1 MAWRRRRW
9 RRRRLR
15 RPRRRWRFRRR
26 GRTYRRRY
34 GGRRRVFR
42 SRFRGYRRRA
52 AVRRR
57 RFRRKRQYK
66 SVVTQWNPQHRVGC
80 RIKGWLPMIMS
91 IKGHFGEKSE
101 VFTQSSD
108 VPDTYIQCGGGVSW
122 RHFTLGMFYQEHKL
136 FRNRWSHTNVGYDLA
151 RYFGTKLRFWPHP
164 WIDYL
169 VYWETSFEMPERSE
183 MSELHPANLLLIPKR
198 MLIRSKQHRGRRR
211 KLFIKPP
218 PVHTNQWY
226 FMKTWCNIPLFKVG
240 IVPVNFNNSFLH
252 TQTQYGVWIGYL
264 SGAEVPVTIAWSQI
278 DIAGQWPINCQ
289 TDQST
294 GGPKTDQIAMSPPN
308 GGDKTMLSGTGA
320 SNTISVKEAWRRRVY
335 YRWWWDDGVDNYI
348 MVNKYNRNPIYDG
361 MNSCEI
367 QKVDMPYWKYFFG
380 LPYLTSAQSNPQLC
394 VPGMNPSVYALTWY
408 ADTECQTM
416 SNEEWHNC
424 GTKPVW
430 PPPDSRLFGYP
441 DQDLCGPG
449 QIPAPN
455 RKRKYWV
462 FLSQA
467 WPWIMSSSKYV
478 KSWRLP
484 DYDEAREQLTRLVGS
499 GPFVVNAQDVTFATR
514 TLNLG
519 MSYTS
524 FWQWGGFR
532 PSPDTTEDPCKIGD
546 PNPPFPSKD
555 RFAVQVEDPS
565 LAEKITMHPWDFEQ
579 SGLYTQLALKRLI
592 SDVYPELS
600 TEPPSVGQPPDR
612 PLEPRNKFRRIEGS
626 RSPAESSGSSDNSS
640 WADAASPS
648 PSEAE
653 ETPPLQG
660 PPMRKQRKRQHRS
673 WKLERQ
679 RQRGLVRFLE
689 TSRKIKSYRP

>member
-278 DIAGQWPINCQ
+278 DIEGQWPINCQ
-289 TDQST
+289 TDSRT
-294 GGPKTDQIAMSPPN
+294 GGPQQNNIAMSPAN
-308 GGDKTMLSGTGA
+308 GGDKSPLSGSGGQ
-320 SNTISVKEAWRRRVY
+320 NIISVKEAWRRRVY

-394 VPGMNPSVYALTWY
+394 VPGMNPSV
-408 ADTECQTM
+408 
-416 SNEEWHNC
+416 S
-424 GTKPVW
+424 
-430 PPPDSRLFGYP
+430 
-441 DQDLCGPG
+441 
-449 QIPAPN
+449 
-455 RKRKYWV
+455 
-462 FLSQA
+462 
-467 WPWIMSSSKYV
+467 WPWIQSSSKYV

-519 MSYTS
+519 LSYTS

-555 RFAVQVEDPS
+555 RFAVSVEDPS

-612 PLEPRNKFRRIEGS
+612 P
-626 RSPAESSGSSDNSS
+626 
-640 WADAASPS
+640 
-648 PSEAE
+648 
-653 ETPPLQG
+653 
-660 PPMRKQRKRQHRS
+660 
-673 WKLERQ
+673 
-679 RQRGLVRFLE
+679 GLG
-689 TSRKIKSYRP
+689 